1 MGGALTF
8 VPAVSNK
15 PMTIKEREERLS
27 IYLHIPFCRKKCW
40 YCNFYSVPLK
50 EELQRSYV
58 AALCREIDYYSRSQ
72 LTQGKKVE
80 TIYLGGGT
88 PSLLSPQEVDQ
99 ILNKCSS
106 AFRISPQ
113 PEITLEANPE
123 SLSRQKLIAYKK
135 SGCNRLSLGVQ
146 SFNNHELQLLERLHT
161 AEQAI
166 QSYRIAREAGFINVN
181 IDLMGG
187 IPHQAEKSL
196 LKSLRMV
203 EKLSPDH
210 ISFYLLELK
219 ESASS
224 SLIELLPKEE
234 NIEKLYWTAAD
245 FLANVGYQHY
255 EISNFAHPG
264 KAARHNLRYWKDE
277 PYFGLGPS
285 AHSYTLNS
293 RFWNVSDVEE
303 YIKIMDQHK
312 RPIAEQKEVTLA
324 QRVEEALI
332 LGLRCLKGIELSS
345 FYQRYG
351 VNILSRYGEVLKSL
365 KENSLVETTD
375 HYLRL
380 TRRGV
385 LLSNEVFQQFICSY

>member
-8 VPAVSNK
+8 VPVVSNK
-15 PMTIKEREERLS
+15 PMTTKDREEILS

-58 AALCREIDYYSRSQ
+58 GALCREIDYYSKSH
-72 LTQGKKVE
+72 LTRGKKVE

-88 PSLLSPQEVDQ
+88 PSLPSLKEVDQ
-99 ILNKCSS
+99 ILNKCLS
-106 AFRISPQ
+106 AFHISTE

-123 SLSRQKLIAYKK
+123 SLSRQKLIAYKN

-146 SFNNHELQLLERLHT
+146 SFNNHELQLLGRLHT
-161 AEQAI
+161 VEQAI
-166 QSYRIAREAGFINVN
+166 QSYHFATEAGFANMN

-187 IPHQAEKSL
+187 IPHQTEKSL
-196 LKSLRMV
+196 LNSLRMV

-219 ESASS
+219 EPAPS

-234 NIEKLYWTAAD
+234 AVERLYWTAAD
-245 FLANVGYQHY
+245 FLADVGYQHY
-255 EISNFAHPG
+255 EISNFAQPG
-264 KAARHNLRYWKDE
+264 KAARHNLRYWKDK
-277 PYFGLGPS
+277 PYLGLGPS
-285 AHSYTLNS
+285 AHSYTLKK
-293 RFWNVSDVEE
+293 RFWNVSDVEG
-303 YIKIMDQHK
+303 YIKLIDQHQ
-312 RPIAEQKEVTLA
+312 RAVADQEEVTPA
-324 QRVEEALI
+324 RRIEEALI
-332 LGLRCLKGIELSS
+332 LGLRCLQGIELTS

-385 LLSNEVFQQFICSY
+385 LLSNEVFQQFICS